1 MGKKSKQHKSNKV
14 PTCCYHG
21 CTKKEFNNCGE
32 HYKVIEDWVRL
43 DLLDDAET
51 HSKECEKFYEKN
63 QRVLGIPTFDRFLV
77 AHIADDY
84 LKGKTAAY
92 LRSRLFLLVQIRH
105 FPITAIMTN
114 VNKDSRDLRIEKGA
128 MTNFN
133 KYSRD
138 VHTERGRI
146 NLMAREIPCDCLEE
160 KRKAAKSLAKVA
172 MCYFC
177 WQEYPK
183 QTMLRCKGC
192 ELEQYCSQ
200 ECSIKAWPEHKVYC
214 YKNGISSAP
223 APSLGSVSSV
233 EEPSDVD
240 VDGEE

>member
-138 VHTERGRI
+138 IRTERGVI
-146 NLMAREIPCDCLEE
+146 NCIAREIPCDCMEA
-160 KRKAAKSLAKVA
+160 KRIEAKSMDKVA

-177 WQEYPK
+177 KEEYLK
-183 QTMLRCKGC
+183 EKMLQCKGC
-192 ELEQYCSQ
+192 NRVQYCSV
-200 ECSIKAWPEHKVYC
+200 ECSIKAWPGHKNYC
-214 YKNGISSAP
+214 NKHSTESFGETI
-223 APSLGSVSSV
+223 
-233 EEPSDVD
+233 EVD
-240 VDGEE
+240 VNYEEEEEEQRRR

>member
-1 MGKKSKQHKSNKV
+1 MGKKSKQQRKSNKV

-43 DLLDDAET
+43 DLIDDAET

-77 AHIADDY
+77 AHIADNY

-114 VNKDSRDLRIEKGA
+114 VNKDSRDIRIEKGA

-138 VHTERGRI
+138 IRTERGRI
-146 NLMAREIPCDCLEE
+146 KCMIREITCDCMEE
-160 KRKAAKSLAKVA
+160 KRIAAKSMVKVA
-172 MCYFC
+172 WCYGCGKDFSK
-177 WQEYPK
+177 EK
-183 QTMLRCKGC
+183 MLRCKGC
-192 ELEQYCSQ
+192 DYGQYCSK
-200 ECSIKAWPEHKVYC
+200 ECGKNHWPEHKIYC
-214 YKNGISSAP
+214 NKYNFSSALTP
-223 APSLGSVSSV
+223 EPLSSSFGK
-233 EEPSDVD
+233 PSDVD
-240 VDGEE
+240 VDV